1 MLAQFSGILEEGDTN
16 TANMSSQSNSK
27 KGDRKSSSQSSLTY
41 SGTAASLDTSTNFGI
56 GLQKDTKERKKCN
69 SYTED
74 TPIDWDGLV
83 EDVMKVEVDNIAKDL
98 QGRKSN
104 EK

>member
-1 MLAQFSGILEEGDTN
+1 M
-16 TANMSSQSNSK
+16 
-27 KGDRKSSSQSSLTY
+27 
-41 SGTAASLDTSTNFGI
+41 DTSTNFDI

-83 EDVMKVEVDNIAKDL
+83 EDVMKVEVDNIANDI